1 MKITIDEKA
10 IQEKRNLLRKER
22 IHKIKSLKED
32 IQFYEHQREYL
43 EKLRESQ
50 QTKNNGR
57 KDSNYQKTVIMGG
70 QSKISVAGENISK
83 LTTAYL
89 SDGVQFWISADN
101 KLIRVNGEQKI
112 SNKGR

>member
-22 IHKIKSLKED
+22 RHKIKSLKED
-32 IQFYEHQREYL
+32 IQFYEHQREHL
-43 EKLRESQ
+43 EKLRD
-50 QTKNNGR
+50 NGR
-57 KDSNYQKTVIMGG
+57 KNSNYQKTVNMGE

-83 LTTAYL
+83 LTTTYL
-89 SDGVQFWISADN
+89 SDSVQFRIPADN
-101 KLIRVNGEQKI
+101 KLIRVNEEQKI